1 MRRLG
6 ALSLLAVAVQ
16 PTLAH
21 TTETAHHEPS
31 PIPPVVFLAGVL
43 VLGTA
48 VYLDAHDA
56 IERWRAD
63 LGVGIGVLAILA
75 GIVLLFA
82 L

>member
-1 MRRLG
+1 MRRVSV
-6 ALSLLAVAVQ
+6 LSVLVVAVQ

-31 PIPPVVFLAGVL
+31 PLPPVMFLAGVF

-48 VYLDAHDA
+48 VYLDSRDA
-56 IERWRAD
+56 LDRWLAD
-63 LGVGIGVLAILA
+63 LGVGVGVLAILA
-75 GIVLLFA
+75 GIALLFV